1 VFCIECGKEL
11 PDGVKFCPDCGA
23 SQIVKVEEKPAKAKP
38 KKEKSTKKGK
48 RYYSKLKIPELKE
61 ILKEKKLPVSGS
73 KSELIERLTVPDWRA
88 KTRKAKKTRLEQQQR
103 LAQLKPR
110 PAYAK
115 LVLEFIADFGLVFL
129 GFYFLAVYM
138 GYDAIRSASPKRLA
152 DGTYTPEKELA
163 EFTMDELIYI
173 FITLPGTLAAMMLGI
188 SLIAWILWALA
199 GVAET
204 LAKSYKSKSRNKSKT
219 NGRSTNGGAISF
231 LLLVIG
237 NFIFIGFVPFGFWF
251 AMMCDCFYLAFFLA
265 NFIASQSKN

>member
-1 VFCIECGKEL
+1 VFCVECGKEI
-11 PDGVKFCPDCGA
+11 PNGVKFCPDCGA
-23 SQIVKVEEKPAKAKP
+23 AQIEKVVDEKPVKAKA

-61 ILKEKKLPVSGS
+61 ILKKKKLPVSGS
-73 KSELIERLTVPDWRA
+73 KSELIERLTDPDWRT

-138 GYDAIRSASPKRLA
+138 GYDGIRSASPKRLA

-188 SLIAWILWALA
+188 SLIVWILAI
-199 GVAET
+199 VAET
-204 LAKSYKSKSRNKSKT
+204 LAKSYKSKISRWFWIYF
-219 NGRSTNGGAISF
+219 GTNGGAISF